1 MLDLLS
7 FQYFTFGFC
16 CFALLI
22 SKEGREK
29 FQVGKSTQKKNISLR
44 LESETKYLQN
54 KLRKKHSR
62 ARFWSSDLW
71 VMGPARFHCATLLST
86 AHSRLFSYS
95 NVNCLR
101 CRLRYRC
108 SKWRLGANLLC
119 FFSAVFSLFLFWT
132 DIQNIFRRL
141 LLLHNRTFQFTVLTD
156 ILITLLQFIFCKLT
170 IVL

>member
-7 FQYFTFGFC
+7 FQHFTFSFC

-22 SKEGREK
+22 SKEGRKK
-29 FQVGKSTQKKNISLR
+29 FQVGKSTQKKNVSLR

-108 SKWRLGANLLC
+108 SKWRLGANLLA
-119 FFSAVFSLFLFWT
+119 FFPLYSLFFYSE
-132 DIQNIFRRL
+132 QIFKIYFVGCYSCITEPSNL
-141 LLLHNRTFQFTVLTD
+141 LCLLTSW
-156 ILITLLQFIFCKLT
+156 
-170 IVL
+170 